1 MKRKFVALMVVIV
14 LSLTSLTACGAK
26 TPQDIVSE
34 ALGLDVSGGSEV
46 SASDTHGGFHGDGT
60 SCIVL
65 TFQDDTVLEQI
76 KANADWHCLPVD
88 ETTQI
93 LVYGISGEENHTAYQ
108 IGPYLGDSNGN
119 PLVPEVKNGY
129 YFLLNRQAEDDAAG
143 KDILERNSLNFT
155 FGLYDTDTNTLYCC
169 ELDT

>member
-34 ALGLDVSGGSEV
+34 ALGLDASGGSEV

-65 TFQDDTVLEQI
+65 TFQDDARLGTDKGECGLALPSCGRDYSNPRVRHFRRGESHGLSNRSLSERQQRQPAGAGSQERVLFS
-76 KANADWHCLPVD
+76 A
-88 ETTQI
+88 
-93 LVYGISGEENHTAYQ
+93 
-108 IGPYLGDSNGN
+108 GP
-119 PLVPEVKNGY
+119 
-129 YFLLNRQAEDDAAG
+129 AG
-143 KDILERNSLNFT
+143 RR
-155 FGLYDTDTNTLYCC
+155 
-169 ELDT
+169 

>member
-34 ALGLDVSGGSEV
+34 ALGLDASGGSEV

-65 TFQDDTVLEQI
+65 TFQDDAVLEQI
-76 KANADWHCLPVD
+76 KANADWNSLPMD

-93 LVYGISGEENHTAYQ
+93 LVYGISGEENHGLSNRSLSERQQRQPAGAGSQ
-108 IGPYLGDSNGN
+108 ERVLFSAGP
-119 PLVPEVKNGY
+119 
-129 YFLLNRQAEDDAAG
+129 AG
-143 KDILERNSLNFT
+143 RR
-155 FGLYDTDTNTLYCC
+155 
-169 ELDT
+169 

>member
-34 ALGLDVSGGSEV
+34 ALGLDASGGSEV

-65 TFQDDTVLEQI
+65 TFQDDAVLEQI
-76 KANADWHCLPVD
+76 KANADWNSLPMD
-88 ETTQI
+88 ETS
-93 LVYGISGEENHTAYQ
+93 LYVRR
-108 IGPYLGDSNGN
+108 P
-119 PLVPEVKNGY
+119 KNC
-129 YFLLNRQAEDDAAG
+129 
-143 KDILERNSLNFT
+143 
-155 FGLYDTDTNTLYCC
+155 TDF
-169 ELDT
+169 

>member
-34 ALGLDVSGGSEV
+34 ALGLDASGGSEV

-65 TFQDDTVLEQI
+65 TFQDDAVLEQI
-76 KANADWHCLPVD
+76 KANADW
-88 ETTQI
+88 
-93 LVYGISGEENHTAYQ
+93 
-108 IGPYLGDSNGN
+108 
-119 PLVPEVKNGY
+119 
-129 YFLLNRQAEDDAAG
+129 
-143 KDILERNSLNFT
+143 NSLPWTRLLKSSCTAFPERRIT
-155 FGLYDTDTNTLYCC
+155 RPIKSVPI
-169 ELDT
+169 